1 MLTFEAL
8 AIGFFA
14 MLGAAAPS
22 TRASRAHRVRA
33 VLRSAA
39 VVVCV
44 LVGLQTLAPAVRVWL
59 GHAYLM
65 MGYWIPAL
73 MVPTAARAN
82 TARVGAPQGSA
93 PQVSGGFE
101 AWLVHIDNRWR
112 LPIAAP
118 NWLLCALELSYL
130 LAYPLVPAA
139 FMFVWV
145 YGRLADTDRFW
156 TAVLLS
162 GFACYGTLPWL
173 ISRPP
178 RVLVRLKPDTTIEGG
193 AARMGLSAA
202 NAFVLARVSHGLNTF
217 PSGHVAVSVAAAL
230 EVMSISRPAG
240 LAMLGVAAG
249 IAAGAVAGLY
259 HYAVDVAGGVA
270 LGIAASSLV

>member
-1 MLTFEAL
+1 VLTFEAL

-14 MLGAAAPS
+14 VLGAAAPF
-22 TRASRAHRVRA
+22 TRASRAHRLRA

-39 VVVCV
+39 VIVCV

-73 MVPTAARAN
+73 MVPTAARAF
-82 TARVGAPQGSA
+82 TARAGGPQGSA

-101 AWLVHIDNRWR
+101 AWLAHIDNRWR
-112 LPIAAP
+112 LHSIAAP
-118 NWLLCALELSYL
+118 NWLLCVLEMSYL

-139 FMFVWV
+139 FMFVWMH
-145 YGRLADTDRFW
+145 GRLADTDRFW

-178 RVLVRLKPDTTIEGG
+178 RVRLEDAAVKAR
-193 AARMGLSAA
+193 AARTGLRAA

-217 PSGHVAVSVAAAL
+217 PSGHVAVAVAAAL
-230 EVMSISRPAG
+230 EVMAISPPAG
-240 LAMLGVAAG
+240 LATLVLAAL
-249 IAAGAVAGLY
+249 IAAGAVAGRY
-259 HYAVDVAGGVA
+259 HYAVDVAAGVVV
-270 LGIAASSLV
+270 GIAASSLV

>member
-8 AIGFFA
+8 TIGFFA
-14 MLGAAAPS
+14 VLGAAAPF
-22 TRASRAHRVRA
+22 TRASRAHRLRA

-44 LVGLQTLAPAVRVWL
+44 IVGLQTLAPAVRVWL

-73 MVPTAARAN
+73 MVPTAARAF
-82 TARVGAPQGSA
+82 TARVGGPQGSA

-101 AWLVHIDNRWR
+101 AWLARIDNRWR
-112 LPIAAP
+112 RHSIAAP
-118 NWLLCALELSYL
+118 DWLLCVLELSYL

-139 FMFVWV
+139 FMFVWID
-145 YGRLADTDRFW
+145 GRLADTDRFW

-178 RVLVRLKPDTTIEGG
+178 RVLVEGG
-193 AARMGLSAA
+193 AARTGLRAA

-217 PSGHVAVSVAAAL
+217 PSGHVAVAVAAAL
-230 EVMSISRPAG
+230 EVMAISRPAG
-240 LAMLGVAAG
+240 LATLVLAAL
-249 IAAGAVAGLY
+249 IAAGAVAGRY
-259 HYAVDVAGGVA
+259 HYAVDVAAGAVV
-270 LGIAASSLV
+270 GIAASSLV